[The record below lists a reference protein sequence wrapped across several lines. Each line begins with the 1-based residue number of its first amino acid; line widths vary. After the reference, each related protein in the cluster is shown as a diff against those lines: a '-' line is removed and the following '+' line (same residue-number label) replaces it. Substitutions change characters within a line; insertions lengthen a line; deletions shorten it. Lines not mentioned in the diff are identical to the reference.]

1 MTRDITKIGMK
12 DTVSR
17 SSSGIKCL
25 SNQSSKTPSVYLE
38 NKKGVDYE
46 INPHQ
51 RQHYSSLSN
60 NSGNIWDQQLED
72 CWID

>member
-1 MTRDITKIGMK
+1 
-12 DTVSR
+12 
-17 SSSGIKCL
+17 
-25 SNQSSKTPSVYLE
+25 
-38 NKKGVDYE
+38 VDYE

-60 NSGNIWDQQLED
+60 NSGNIWEQQLED